1 MNAVSGP
8 MSNRNGFS
16 ETSSGSVP
24 DRGTGGAS
32 RAEDRI
38 IAANVDFYRQMAGKY
53 DSYETYLFDPI
64 LQQSLQD
71 DLDKIGSYFVSL
83 GRAPSCLECGG
94 GTGNLTLKMCARG
107 WTVTVV
113 DVSDEMLALLKEKTR
128 AKGYSPTLIRSPI
141 ERFLETTRESFDL
154 VAFSAVLHH
163 LHSYTSIVEQATS
176 RVRPGGLFYSNHDP
190 VVPERPAWTW
200 AFDSLDIAVAKL
212 MFDPADV
219 LPGIGRRL
227 RKMISTRDP
236 SLGRRVVSAGDIAE
250 YHVRTGTDDEEIMRL
265 LQKRGFAIVEH
276 LRYATGRTS
285 VLRFLNERLR
295 LLESFK
301 IIARRDSGQM

>member
-8 MSNRNGFS
+8 MSNRNGLP
-16 ETSSGSVP
+16 ETSPGSAL
-24 DRGTGGAS
+24 DRGT
-32 RAEDRI
+32 RAVENRVV
-38 IAANVDFYRQMAGKY
+38 AANVDFYRQVACKY
-53 DSYETYLFDPI
+53 DSYETYLFDTV
-64 LQQSLQD
+64 LQQSLEE
-71 DLDKIGSYFVSL
+71 DLDKINSYFVSL

-94 GTGNLTLKMCARG
+94 GTGNLTLKMSARG
-107 WTVTVV
+107 WAVTVV
-113 DVSDEMLALLKEKTR
+113 DISEEMLDLLKKKACTR
-128 AKGYSPTLIRSPI
+128 GYSPTLIRSSI
-141 ERFLETTRESFDL
+141 ERYLETTGETFDL

-163 LHSYTSIVEQATS
+163 LYSYTSVVEPAAS
-176 RVRPGGLFYSNHDP
+176 HVRAGGLFYSNRDP
-190 VVPERPAWTW
+190 TVPKWPSCTW

-212 MFDPADV
+212 IFDPADV

-301 IIARRDSGQM
+301 IIARRDSGEM

>member
-1 MNAVSGP
+1 
-8 MSNRNGFS
+8 
-16 ETSSGSVP
+16 
-24 DRGTGGAS
+24 
-32 RAEDRI
+32 
-38 IAANVDFYRQMAGKY
+38 VDFYRQMAGKY

-94 GTGNLTLKMCARG
+94 GTGNFTLKMCARG

-250 YHVRTGTDDEEIMRL
+250 YHVRTGVDDQQIVRL
-265 LQKRGFAIVEH
+265 LQGKGFAIVEH
-276 LRYATGRTS
+276 LRYATGRS
-285 VLRFLNERLR
+285 SAIRFLNERLR